1 MTAVLVVEDDRNI
14 ARSVCLRLKANG
26 IKAAAAYD
34 AISATTVARRCQ
46 PDVAILD
53 ITMPGGDGF
62 TVAERLR
69 SLFPNIE
76 IVFLT
81 ANSHPDTR
89 SRAQALAPKAFVN
102 KPFAAEELLAAI
114 A

>member
-14 ARSVCLRLKANG
+14 ARSICMRLAANG
-26 IKAAAAYD
+26 LETATAYD
-34 AISATTVARRCQ
+34 APSATTVARRCK

-62 TVAERLR
+62 MVAERLR
-69 SLFPNIE
+69 ALFPEIQ

-81 ANSHPDTR
+81 ANSHPDTQ
-89 SRAQALAPKAFVN
+89 SRAQSLAPKAFVS
-102 KPFAAEELLAAI
+102 KPFAAADLLAAI